1 MNTETRD
8 HRRPVEREYA
18 RIVERH
24 RDELHAHSRRILRSS
39 QDAEDALQE
48 ALLRAW
54 RALPSFEGRSSLR
67 GWLYRIVTN
76 TSLDEIKRRPQWV
89 APVDLEQAAAG
100 NETDPHDRYERR
112 ESIRHAVAAAERLLP
127 EKQRAVLVLREVL
140 GLSAQETAEQL
151 GTSVPA
157 VNSALQRARATID
170 RTAGERAAAD
180 RTTGERATPQ

>member
-1 MNTETRD
+1 VTGEARD

-24 RDELHAHSRRILRSS
+24 RDELHAHSRRILRST

-67 GWLYRIVTN
+67 SWLYRIVTN
-76 TSLDEIKRRPQWV
+76 TSLDEIKRRPKRV
-89 APVDLEQAAAG
+89 VPIDLEQTGVAG
-100 NETDPHDRYERR
+100 GSETDPEDRYERR
-112 ESIRHAVAAAERLLP
+112 ESIQQAVATAERLLP
-127 EKQRAVLVLREVL
+127 EKQRVVLVLREVL
-140 GLSAQETAEQL
+140 GFSAQETAERL

-157 VNSALQRARATID
+157 VNSALQRARARID
-170 RTAGERAAAD
+170 REAGERAA
-180 RTTGERATPQ
+180 

>member
-1 MNTETRD
+1 LVSEGGGGREVTIETRD

-76 TSLDEIKRRPQWV
+76 TSLDEIKRRPQRV
-89 APVDLEQAAAG
+89 VPVDLEETVAG
-100 NETDPHDRYERR
+100 SETDPEDRYERR

-140 GLSAQETAEQL
+140 GS
-151 GTSVPA
+151 SVPA

-170 RTAGERAAAD
+170 RTAGEGASAD
-180 RTTGERATPQ
+180 RPAGERAA

>member
-1 MNTETRD
+1 VTTDSRG
-8 HRRPVEREYA
+8 RPVELEYA
-18 RIVERH
+18 RIIERH

-67 GWLYRIVTN
+67 SWLYRIVTN
-76 TSLDEIKRRPQWV
+76 TSLDEIKRRPRRV
-89 APVDLEQAAAG
+89 VPIDLEQEAATGGEA
-100 NETDPHDRYERR
+100 DPHDRYERH
-112 ESIRHAVAAAERLLP
+112 ESMRHAIATAERLLP

-140 GLSAQETAEQL
+140 GYSAQETAEQL

-157 VNSALQRARATID
+157 VNSALQRARARID
-170 RTAGERAAAD
+170 RAAGERAA
-180 RTTGERATPQ
+180 